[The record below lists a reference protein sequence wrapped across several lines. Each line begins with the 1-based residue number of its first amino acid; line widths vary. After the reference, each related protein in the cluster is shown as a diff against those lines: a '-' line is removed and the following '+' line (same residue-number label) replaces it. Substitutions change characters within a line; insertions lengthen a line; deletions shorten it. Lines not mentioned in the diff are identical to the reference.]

1 MRTWLL
7 AAFAYAGLL
16 ATPAFADDK
25 PKAEKPAP
33 AKPAACKKKVVG
45 KGLDRRVV
53 CVFEEEIVIGAK
65 APRPAVVIAPA
76 DGRRVVGRPKQTD
89 PLTGL
94 RQRSRT
100 D

>member
-7 AAFAYAGLL
+7 AASFAL

-33 AKPAACKKKVVG
+33 TKPAACKKKVVG
-45 KGLDRRVV
+45 KGLDRKVV

-65 APRPAVVIAPA
+65 APKPAVVIAPA